1 MIQENVHPPKNGFL
15 LLGATVLM
23 FIGVPILFLLS
34 EVTGSGLFIF
44 LGMIDM
50 IGAILLAPGFFIV
63 EPNEAKA
70 LVLFGKYKGTVRV
83 DGFHWANPFYKKE
96 KISLRANNFDTDKIK
111 VNDKNG
117 NPIKISAVIVWRVAD
132 TAKALYQVNNYR
144 EFVHTQSESA
154 LRTMAGRYAYDS
166 FGEDQDEVT
175 LREEA
180 DVVNEE
186 LESEIAKRL
195 EEAGIE
201 VMEARINHLAY
212 SEEIASA
219 MLQRQQASAVVAAR
233 REIVDGAVGMVE
245 MALEKLNEKQLVELD
260 EERKAAMV
268 SNLMVVLVGD
278 QPATPVLNTGT
289 LHN

>member
-1 MIQENVHPPKNGFL
+1 MIQERVHPPKNGFL
-15 LLGATVLM
+15 ILAVNIIF
-23 FIGVPILFLLS
+23 FIGVVIFFILG
-34 EVTGSGLFIF
+34 EVASSVFIF
-44 LGMIDM
+44 LAFLTLV
-50 IGAILLAPGFFIV
+50 GAVFLTPGYFIV
-63 EPNEAKA
+63 DPNEAKA

-83 DGFHWANPFYKKE
+83 DGFHWAMPFYKKE
-96 KISLRANNFDTDKIK
+96 KISLRAHNFDTEKIK

-117 NPIKISAVIVWRVAD
+117 NPIIISAVIVWRVQD
-132 TAKALYQVNNYR
+132 TAKALYAVNNYG

-166 FGEDQDEVT
+166 FGENAEEVT

-180 DVVNEE
+180 DVVNKQ
-186 LESEIAKRL
+186 LEAEIAARL
-195 EEAGIE
+195 QEAGVE

-212 SEEIASA
+212 AEEIASA

-233 REIVDGAVGMVE
+233 REIVEGAVGMVE
-245 MALEKLNEKQLVELD
+245 MALERLSEKKLVELD

-268 SNLMVVLVGD
+268 SNLLVVLVGD
-278 QPATPVLNTGT
+278 QQATPVVNTGT

>member
-1 MIQENVHPPKNGFL
+1 MIQEIVHPPKNGFL
-15 LLGATVLM
+15 MLGVNIVL
-23 FIGVPILFLLS
+23 FIAVPILFLLGES
-34 EVTGSGLFIF
+34 VSGFFIA
-44 LGMIDM
+44 LGMLDM
-50 IGAILLAPGFFIV
+50 LAAIFILPGYFIV

-96 KISLRANNFDTDKIK
+96 KISLRAHNFDTEKIK

-117 NPIKISAVIVWRVAD
+117 NPIKISAVIVWRVSD
-132 TAKALYQVNNYR
+132 TAKALYAVNNYR

-166 FGEDQDEVT
+166 FGEDQTEVT

-212 SEEIASA
+212 AEEIASA

-245 MALEKLNEKQLVELD
+245 MALEKLNEKQMVTLD

-268 SNLMVVLVGD
+268 SNLLVVLVGD
-278 QPATPVLNTGT
+278 QQATPVVNTGT